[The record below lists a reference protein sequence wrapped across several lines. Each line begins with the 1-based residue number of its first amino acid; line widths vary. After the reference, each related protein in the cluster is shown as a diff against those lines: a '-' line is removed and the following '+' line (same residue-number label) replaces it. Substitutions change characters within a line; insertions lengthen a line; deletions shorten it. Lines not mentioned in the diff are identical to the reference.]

1 MVRRSFERE
10 YIRMICI
17 GDYVYVRT
25 SVTRRK
31 AVGEITYINHL
42 HGWVT
47 VEINAMKGKYREAVF
62 VRDIEG
68 LVPRSQRNK
77 LIDSRSLWAD
87 TSDDWLSEWDEGKI
101 DAEVRKMQKKRKEK

>member
-1 MVRRSFERE
+1 
-10 YIRMICI
+10 MICI

-68 LVPRSQRNK
+68 LVPRSERNK

-101 DAEVRKMQKKRKEK
+101 DAEVRRMQKKRKAK